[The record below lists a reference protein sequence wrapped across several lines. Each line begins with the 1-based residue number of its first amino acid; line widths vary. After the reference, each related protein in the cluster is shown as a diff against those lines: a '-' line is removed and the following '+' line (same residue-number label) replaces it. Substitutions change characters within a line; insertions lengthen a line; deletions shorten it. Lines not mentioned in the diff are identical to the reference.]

1 MRDSRLIRVLRFLC
15 LALAIVPANNAVRT
29 ALSADG
35 ADKSKQGITKND
47 GPITAPVDERVKA
60 TFSRL
65 RTVWTE
71 QQSKIKTAA
80 ITFRSV
86 RLAGSMLAKNVS
98 RSEFRT
104 HFDSL
109 NPAADAEELQEL
121 FRTFS
126 TDRSPV
132 KRAKILGIK
141 KEFLLTPD
149 RRRETSDDTIQIV
162 ERKKSFYAR
171 QSTAHQQIDVDP
183 ERKGV
188 YTMRLEDFRFL
199 PSPVAATS
207 VLEGKLIATR
217 LPGVEGKWRVGHPA
231 SDDGLASTAEF
242 LIDESTGG
250 ALEFAFRDKH
260 GDVTSEIFQGGF
272 TIHPNGIV
280 FPVFQVRAKYQQQ
293 RLRSLF
299 LTIITECKLNE
310 PIVDERFRIAARK
323 GDTLIDNRHDP
334 QGRIEQ
340 LKADVADVR
349 TLFPD

>member
-1 MRDSRLIRVLRFLC
+1 MRHSRLIRILRFPC
-15 LALAIVPANNAVRT
+15 LALAIAATSNPART

-35 ADKSKQGITKND
+35 ADKSKQGVTKND

-86 RLAGSMLAKNVS
+86 RLAGSMLAENVT

-121 FRTFS
+121 VRSFS

-132 KRAKILGIK
+132 KRAKMPGVK

-171 QSTAHQQIDVDP
+171 QSTAHQQIDVYP
-183 ERKGV
+183 ERKGA
-188 YTMRLEDFRFL
+188 YTMRLEDLRFF

-207 VLEGKLIATR
+207 VLEGKLTATR
-217 LPGVEGKWRVGHPA
+217 LPGVEGKWRIGHPA
-231 SDDGLASTAEF
+231 SENGIASTAEF
-242 LIDESTGG
+242 LVDESTGG

-280 FPVFQVRAKYQQQ
+280 FPAYQVRATYRQQ

-299 LTIITECKLNE
+299 FTLITECKLNE
-310 PIVDERFRIAARK
+310 PIAEERFRIPARK
-323 GDTLIDNRHDP
+323 GDTLIDYRHDP
-334 QGRIEQ
+334 QGHIEQ